1 LEFKDYLKQKH
12 VLKKGERKLKE
23 VSVEQYINRLENM
36 RREGIYNEE
45 KLIESVL
52 EGKIQERYKDWKT
65 YVKTIEHYLSSKNY

>member
-1 LEFKDYLKQKH
+1 MEFKDYLVQKH

-23 VSVEQYINRLENM
+23 VSVEQYISRLKNM
-36 RREGIYNEE
+36 RSEGIYNEE
-45 KLIESVL
+45 KLIDTVL